1 MKKEGSKRLEVD
13 YAGAVSEFANTIQ
26 KFPLKLILY
35 RTIFRGKGLEFDT
48 YRNFEPDDDASLIDW
63 KASLRSNN
71 IVVRKYI
78 EERDLKVYLIVD
90 CSGSVLFGSENKLKA
105 EFNAELAVA
114 LSYLV
119 LEGEDKVGLIMLNDD
134 VVKFIE
140 AKKGKKQ
147 FELIQ
152 EVLKDTKHYQGSFN
166 LKKAIDRVLDTI
178 KSEYTIFIIISDFL
192 DLKKDVT
199 RKMKFLG
206 NKFETIAIMSR
217 DKLDNAIPNFGQQ
230 VALTDPTSG
239 KTLIID
245 PKSVDKM
252 YKKIVDTHKKRL
264 KQVFLD
270 SNIDLL
276 ELNINEPFFLP
287 VSQFLRSRS
296 RGERI

>member
-1 MKKEGSKRLEVD
+1 MKKEGTRKLEID
-13 YAGAVSEFANTIQ
+13 YANAVGGFANAIQ

-48 YRNFEPDDDASLIDW
+48 YRGFEPDDDASLIDW

-71 IVVRKYI
+71 MVVRKYI

-134 VVKFIE
+134 VVKFVE

-152 EVLKDTKHYQGSFN
+152 EVLKDSKHYHGSFN

-192 DLKKDVT
+192 DLKKDVIK
-199 RKMKFLG
+199 KMKFLG

-217 DKLDNAIPNFGQQ
+217 DKLDNEIPNFGQQ
-230 VALTDPTSG
+230 VALTDPISG

-245 PKSVDKM
+245 PKSIDKM
-252 YKKIVDTHKKRL
+252 YKKIVDAHKKRL
-264 KQVFLD
+264 KQVFFD

-276 ELNINEPFFLP
+276 ELNINESFFLP
-287 VSQFLRSRS
+287 VAQFLRSRS
-296 RGERI
+296 KGERI